1 MTNLRKGE
9 RYAVGS
15 VLVALVM
22 TVMGTRYMFI
32 YFHDYPS
39 FAPVAIKYKG
49 VSVASFCKMC

>member
-1 MTNLRKGE
+1 MTNLRRGE

-15 VLVALVM
+15 VLVALMM

-32 YFHDYPS
+32 YFHNCPS

-49 VSVASFCKMC
+49 VSVACFFL